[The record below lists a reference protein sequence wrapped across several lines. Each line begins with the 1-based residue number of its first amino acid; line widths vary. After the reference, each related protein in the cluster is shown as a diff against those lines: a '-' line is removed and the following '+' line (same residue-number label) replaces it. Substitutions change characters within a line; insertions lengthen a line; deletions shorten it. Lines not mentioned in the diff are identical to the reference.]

1 MIKFAVIGTNWIT
14 QKFVQAAHDTQSMQL
29 GAVYSRN
36 LDSAAQFAQEFNVKT
51 NYDSLE
57 ALANDS
63 TIEAVYIA
71 SPNSLHCEQ
80 SILMMEHGKHV
91 ICEKPVASNIDEAT
105 RMFKIAKQNGVV
117 LFEAYKSQFLPNFK
131 QVQLGL
137 EKIGKVHKAHIN
149 YCQYS
154 SRYQKYLN
162 GEKPNTFNPA
172 FSNGSLVDIGFYC
185 VAATVALFGKPE
197 NAQASAKLLDS
208 GVDAHGCAIF
218 QYPEFDVT
226 LAHSKVSDSYAPS
239 EIQGELGAIII
250 DHIAECTDV
259 KIHYRDGSIE
269 NLTQVQS
276 ENSMSYE
283 AQAFADCIGG
293 DQTTESQ
300 AEQRALT
307 VAQLITEMR
316 QQVSVVYPADK

>member
-14 QKFVQAAHDTQSMQL
+14 QKFVQAAHETQSMQL
-29 GAVYSRN
+29 AAVYSRN
-36 LDSAAQFAQEFNVKT
+36 LDSAAQFAQEFDVET
-51 NYDSLE
+51 TYDSLD
-57 ALANDS
+57 ALASDS
-63 TIEAVYIA
+63 TITAVYIA
-71 SPNSLHCEQ
+71 SPNSMHCEQ
-80 SILMMEHGKHV
+80 SILMMKHGKHV

-105 RMFKIAKQNGVV
+105 RMFEVAEQNGVV

-131 QVQLGL
+131 QIQLGL

-162 GEKPNTFNPA
+162 GENPNTFNPT

-185 VAATVALFGKPE
+185 VAATVALFGNPE
-197 NAQASAKLLDS
+197 NAQASAKLLES

-259 KIHYRDGSIE
+259 KIRYRDGSVE
-269 NLTQVQS
+269 NLTQHQS
-276 ENSMSYE
+276 ENSMGYE
-283 AQAFADCIGG
+283 AQAFADCIRG
-293 DQTTESQ
+293 DQVTKAQTTK
-300 AEQRALT
+300 RTLT
-307 VAQLITEMR
+307 VSKLITEMR
-316 QQVSVVYPADK
+316 QQVGVVYPADK

>member
-14 QKFVQAAHDTQSMQL
+14 QKFVQAAHETQSMKL
-29 GAVYSRN
+29 AAVYSRN
-36 LDSAAQFAQEFNVKT
+36 IESASQFAQEFNVNT
-51 NYDSLE
+51 TYDSLD
-57 ALANDS
+57 ALASDS

-71 SPNSLHCEQ
+71 SPNSLHCTQ
-80 SILMMEHGKHV
+80 SILMMKHGKHV

-105 RMFKIAKQNGVV
+105 QMFEVAEQNGVV

-162 GEKPNTFNPA
+162 GGNPNTFNPA

-197 NAQASAKLLDS
+197 SAHASAKLLDS
-208 GVDAHGCAIF
+208 GVDAHGCAVF

-239 EIQGELGAIII
+239 EIQGECGAIII

-259 KIHYRDGSIE
+259 KIRYRDGRIE
-269 NLTQVQS
+269 NLTQTQS

-283 AQAFADCIGG
+283 AQAFANCIGG
-293 DQTTESQ
+293 DKTTQ
-300 AEQRALT
+300 AEAEKRALT
-307 VAQLITEMR
+307 VAELITEMR
-316 QQVSVVYPADK
+316 QQVGVVYPADK

>member
-14 QKFVQAAHDTQSMQL
+14 QKFVQAAHESQSMQL
-29 GAVYSRN
+29 TAVYSRN
-36 LDSAAQFAQEFNVKT
+36 LGSAAQFAQEFGVKT
-51 NYDSLE
+51 THDSLD
-57 ALANDS
+57 ALANDN
-63 TIEAVYIA
+63 TVEAVYIA

-91 ICEKPVASNIDEAT
+91 ICEKPVASNITEAT
-105 RMFKIAKQNGVV
+105 RMFEVAEKNGVV

-162 GEKPNTFNPA
+162 GENPNTFNPA

-185 VAATVALFGKPE
+185 VAATVALFGEPE
-197 NAQASAKLLDS
+197 NAQASAKLLES

-239 EIQGELGAIII
+239 EIQGEQGAIII

-259 KIHYRDGSIE
+259 KIRYRDGSIE

-276 ENSMSYE
+276 NNSMSYE
-283 AQAFADCIGG
+283 AQAFAGCIGG
-293 DQTTESQ
+293 DHTTQTD
-300 AEQRALT
+300 AKQRALT
-307 VAQLITEMR
+307 VAKLITKMR
-316 QQVSVVYPADK
+316 QQVGVVYPADK

>member
-1 MIKFAVIGTNWIT
+1 
-14 QKFVQAAHDTQSMQL
+14 
-29 GAVYSRN
+29 
-36 LDSAAQFAQEFNVKT
+36 
-51 NYDSLE
+51 
-57 ALANDS
+57 
-63 TIEAVYIA
+63 
-71 SPNSLHCEQ
+71 
-80 SILMMEHGKHV
+80 MMEHGKHV
-91 ICEKPVASNIDEAT
+91 ICEKPVASNITEAT
-105 RMFKIAKQNGVV
+105 RMFEIAEKNGVV

-162 GEKPNTFNPA
+162 GENPNTFNPA

-185 VAATVALFGKPE
+185 VAATVALFGEPE
-197 NAQASAKLLDS
+197 NAQASAKLLES

-239 EIQGELGAIII
+239 EIQGEQGAIII

-259 KIHYRDGSIE
+259 KIRYRDGSIE

-293 DQTTESQ
+293 DHTTQTD
-300 AEQRALT
+300 AKQRALT
-307 VAQLITEMR
+307 VAKLITKMR
-316 QQVSVVYPADK
+316 QQVGVVYPADK

>member
-51 NYDSLE
+51 NYDSLD

-316 QQVSVVYPADK
+316 QQVGVVYPADK

>member
-14 QKFVQAAHDTQSMQL
+14 QKFVQAAHETQSMQL
-29 GAVYSRN
+29 AAVYSRN
-36 LDSAAQFAQEFNVKT
+36 LDSAAQFAQEFDVET
-51 NYDSLE
+51 TYDSLD
-57 ALANDS
+57 ALASDS
-63 TIEAVYIA
+63 TITAVYIA
-71 SPNSLHCEQ
+71 SPNSMHCEQ
-80 SILMMEHGKHV
+80 SILMMKHGKHV

-105 RMFKIAKQNGVV
+105 RMFEVAEQNGVV

-131 QVQLGL
+131 QIQLGL

-162 GEKPNTFNPA
+162 GENPNTFNPT

-185 VAATVALFGKPE
+185 VAATVALFGNPE
-197 NAQASAKLLDS
+197 NAQASAKLLES

-259 KIHYRDGSIE
+259 QIRFRDGTVE
-269 NLTQVQS
+269 NLTQAQS

-283 AQAFADCIGG
+283 AQAFASCIAG
-293 DQTTESQ
+293 DNTTQAQTQ
-300 AEQRALT
+300 QRALT
-307 VAQLITEMR
+307 VAKLITEMR
-316 QQVSVVYPADK
+316 QQVGVVYPADK

>member
-14 QKFVQAAHDTQSMQL
+14 QKFVQAAHESQSMQL
-29 GAVYSRN
+29 TAVYSRN
-36 LDSAAQFAQEFNVKT
+36 LDSAAQFAQEFAVET
-51 NYDSLE
+51 TYDSLD
-57 ALANDS
+57 ALANDN
-63 TIEAVYIA
+63 TVEAVYIA

-91 ICEKPVASNIDEAT
+91 ICEKPVASNITEAT
-105 RMFKIAKQNGVV
+105 RMFEVAEKNGVV

-137 EKIGKVHKAHIN
+137 GKIGKVHKAHIN

-162 GEKPNTFNPA
+162 GGNPNTFNPA

-185 VAATVALFGKPE
+185 VAATVALFGEPE
-197 NAQASAKLLDS
+197 NAQASAKLLES

-218 QYPEFDVT
+218 QYPELDVT
-226 LAHSKVSDSYAPS
+226 LTHSKVSDSYAPS
-239 EIQGELGAIII
+239 EIQGEQGAIII

-259 KIHYRDGSIE
+259 KIRYRDGSIE

-283 AQAFADCIGG
+283 AQAFANCIGG
-293 DQTTESQ
+293 DHTTQTD
-300 AEQRALT
+300 AKQRALT
-307 VAQLITEMR
+307 VAKLITKMR
-316 QQVSVVYPADK
+316 QQVGVVYPADK

>member
-14 QKFVQAAHDTQSMQL
+14 QKFVQAAHESQSMQL
-29 GAVYSRN
+29 AAVYSRN
-36 LDSAAQFAQEFNVKT
+36 LDSAAQFAQEFDVET
-51 NYDSLE
+51 TYDSLD
-57 ALANDS
+57 ALANDN
-63 TIEAVYIA
+63 TVEAVYIA

-91 ICEKPVASNIDEAT
+91 ICEKPVASNIGEAT
-105 RMFKIAKQNGVV
+105 RMFEVAQKNGVV

-162 GEKPNTFNPA
+162 GENPNTFNPA

-197 NAQASAKLLDS
+197 NAQASAKLLES

-259 KIHYRDGSIE
+259 KIRYRDGTVE
-269 NLTQVQS
+269 NLTQTQS

-283 AQAFADCIGG
+283 AQAFASCIAG
-293 DQTTESQ
+293 DNTTQ
-300 AEQRALT
+300 AQAQLRALT
-307 VAQLITEMR
+307 VAKLITEMR
-316 QQVSVVYPADK
+316 QQVGVVYPADK

>member
-14 QKFVQAAHDTQSMQL
+14 QKFVEAAHESQSMKL
-29 GAVYSRN
+29 AAVYSRS
-36 LDSAAQFAQEFNVKT
+36 LDNAAQFAQAFDVQT
-51 NYDSLE
+51 TYDSLDT
-57 ALANDS
+57 LANNNK
-63 TIEAVYIA
+63 IKAVYIA

-80 SILMMEHGKHV
+80 AILMMEHGKHV
-91 ICEKPVASNIDEAT
+91 ICEKPVASNIVEAK
-105 RMFKIAKQNGVV
+105 RMFEVAQKNGVV

-162 GEKPNTFNPA
+162 GENPNTFNPA

-185 VAATVALFGKPE
+185 VAAIVALFGKPD
-197 NAQASAKLLDS
+197 NAHASAKLLES

-226 LAHSKVSDSYAPS
+226 LTHSKVSDSYAPS
-239 EIQGELGAIII
+239 EIQGEQGAIII

-259 KIHYRDGSIE
+259 KIRYRDGSIE
-269 NLTQVQS
+269 NLTQAQS

-283 AQAFADCIGG
+283 AQAFAGCIGG
-293 DQTTESQ
+293 DKETQ
-300 AEQRALT
+300 AQSKLRALT
-307 VAQLITEMR
+307 VAKLITEMR
-316 QQVSVVYPADK
+316 QQVGVVYPADK

>member
-14 QKFVQAAHDTQSMQL
+14 QKFVQAAHESQSMQL
-29 GAVYSRN
+29 AAVYSRN
-36 LDSAAQFAQEFNVKT
+36 LDSAAQFAQEFDVET
-51 NYDSLE
+51 TYDSLD
-57 ALANDS
+57 ALANDN
-63 TIEAVYIA
+63 TVEAVYIA

-105 RMFKIAKQNGVV
+105 RMFEVADQNGVV

-162 GEKPNTFNPA
+162 GENPNTFNPA

-197 NAQASAKLLDS
+197 NVQASAKLLDS

-218 QYPEFDVT
+218 QYPEFDAT

-259 KIHYRDGSIE
+259 QIRFRDGTVE
-269 NLTQVQS
+269 NLTQAQS

-283 AQAFADCIGG
+283 AQAFASCIAG
-293 DQTTESQ
+293 DNTTQAQTQ
-300 AEQRALT
+300 QRALT
-307 VAQLITEMR
+307 VAKLITEMR
-316 QQVSVVYPADK
+316 QQVGVVYPADK

>member
-14 QKFVQAAHDTQSMQL
+14 QKFVQAAHETQSMKL
-29 GAVYSRN
+29 AAVYSRN
-36 LDSAAQFAQEFNVKT
+36 IESASQFAQEFNVNT
-51 NYDSLE
+51 TYDSLD
-57 ALANDS
+57 ALASDS

-71 SPNSLHCEQ
+71 SPNSLHCTQ
-80 SILMMEHGKHV
+80 SFLMMKHGKHV

-105 RMFKIAKQNGVV
+105 QMFEVAEQNGVV

-162 GEKPNTFNPA
+162 GDNPNTFNPA

-197 NAQASAKLLDS
+197 SAHASAKLLDS
-208 GVDAHGCAIF
+208 GVDAHGCAVF

-239 EIQGELGAIII
+239 EIQGECGAIII

-259 KIHYRDGSIE
+259 KIRYRDGRIE
-269 NLTQVQS
+269 NLTQTQS

-283 AQAFADCIGG
+283 AQAFANCIGG
-293 DQTTESQ
+293 DKTTQ
-300 AEQRALT
+300 AEAEKRALT
-307 VAQLITEMR
+307 VAKLITEMR
-316 QQVSVVYPADK
+316 QQVGVVYPADK

>member
-14 QKFVQAAHDTQSMQL
+14 QKFVQAAHESQSMQL
-29 GAVYSRN
+29 TAVYSRN
-36 LDSAAQFAQEFNVKT
+36 LDSAAQFAQEFAVET
-51 NYDSLE
+51 TYDSLD

-63 TIEAVYIA
+63 TVEAVYIA

-91 ICEKPVASNIDEAT
+91 ICEKPVASNIVEAT
-105 RMFKIAKQNGVV
+105 RMFEVAEKNGVV

-162 GEKPNTFNPA
+162 GENPNTFNPA

-185 VAATVALFGKPE
+185 VAATVALFGEPE
-197 NAQASAKLLDS
+197 NAQASAKLLES

-239 EIQGELGAIII
+239 EIQGEQGAIII

-259 KIHYRDGSIE
+259 KIRYRDGSIE

-293 DQTTESQ
+293 DHTTQTD
-300 AEQRALT
+300 AKQRALT
-307 VAQLITEMR
+307 VAKLITKMR
-316 QQVSVVYPADK
+316 QQVGVVYPADK

>member
-14 QKFVQAAHDTQSMQL
+14 QKFVQAAHESQSMQL
-29 GAVYSRN
+29 AAVYSRN
-36 LDSAAQFAQEFNVKT
+36 LESAAQFAQEFDVET
-51 NYDSLE
+51 TYDSLD
-57 ALANDS
+57 ALANDN
-63 TIEAVYIA
+63 TVEAVYIA

-105 RMFKIAKQNGVV
+105 RMFEVADQNGVV

-131 QVQLGL
+131 QIQLGL

-162 GEKPNTFNPA
+162 GENPNTFNPA

-259 KIHYRDGSIE
+259 KIRYRDGTVE
-269 NLTQVQS
+269 NLTQAQS

-283 AQAFADCIGG
+283 AQAFASCIAG
-293 DQTTESQ
+293 DNATQ
-300 AEQRALT
+300 AQAQLRALT
-307 VAQLITEMR
+307 VAKLITEMR
-316 QQVSVVYPADK
+316 QQVGVVYPADK

>member
-185 VAATVALFGKPE
+185 AAATVALFGKPE

-316 QQVSVVYPADK
+316 QQVGVVYPADK

>member
-14 QKFVQAAHDTQSMQL
+14 QKFVQAAHESQSMQL
-29 GAVYSRN
+29 TAVYSRN
-36 LDSAAQFAQEFNVKT
+36 LDSAAQFAQEFGVETTFN
-51 NYDSLE
+51 SLD
-57 ALANDS
+57 ALANDN
-63 TIEAVYIA
+63 TVEAVYIA

-91 ICEKPVASNIDEAT
+91 ICEKPVASNIVEAT
-105 RMFKIAKQNGVV
+105 RMFEVAEKNGVV

-162 GEKPNTFNPA
+162 GENPNTFNPA

-185 VAATVALFGKPE
+185 VTATVALFGEPE
-197 NAQASAKLLDS
+197 NAQASGKLLES
-208 GVDAHGCAIF
+208 GADAHGSAIF

-239 EIQGELGAIII
+239 EIQGEQGAIII

-259 KIHYRDGSIE
+259 KVRYRDGSIE

-283 AQAFADCIGG
+283 AQAFANCIGG
-293 DQTTESQ
+293 DHTTQTD
-300 AEQRALT
+300 AKQRALT
-307 VAQLITEMR
+307 VAKLITKMR
-316 QQVSVVYPADK
+316 QQVGVVYPADK

>member
-14 QKFVQAAHDTQSMQL
+14 QKFVQAAHESQSMQL
-29 GAVYSRN
+29 TAVYSRN
-36 LDSAAQFAQEFNVKT
+36 LDSAAQFAQEFGVET
-51 NYDSLE
+51 TYDSLD

-63 TIEAVYIA
+63 TVEAVYIA

-91 ICEKPVASNIDEAT
+91 ICEKPVASNIVEAT
-105 RMFKIAKQNGVV
+105 RMFEVAEKNGVV

-162 GEKPNTFNPA
+162 GENPNTFNPA

-185 VAATVALFGKPE
+185 VAATVALFGEPE
-197 NAQASAKLLDS
+197 NAQASAKLLES

-218 QYPEFDVT
+218 QYPGFDVT

-239 EIQGELGAIII
+239 EIQGEQGAIII

-259 KIHYRDGSIE
+259 KIRYRDGSIE
-269 NLTQVQS
+269 SLTQVQS

-293 DQTTESQ
+293 DHTTQTD
-300 AEQRALT
+300 AKQRALT
-307 VAQLITEMR
+307 VAKLITKMR
-316 QQVSVVYPADK
+316 QQVGVIYPADK

>member
-14 QKFVQAAHDTQSMQL
+14 QKFVQAAHESQSMQL
-29 GAVYSRN
+29 TAVYSRN
-36 LDSAAQFAQEFNVKT
+36 LDSAAQFAQEFGVET
-51 NYDSLE
+51 TYDSLD
-57 ALANDS
+57 ALANDN
-63 TIEAVYIA
+63 TVEAVYIA

-91 ICEKPVASNIDEAT
+91 ICEKPVASNIVEAT
-105 RMFKIAKQNGVV
+105 RMFEVAEKNGVV

-162 GEKPNTFNPA
+162 GENPNTFNPA

-185 VAATVALFGKPE
+185 VAATVALFGEPE
-197 NAQASAKLLDS
+197 NAQASAKLLES

-239 EIQGELGAIII
+239 EIQGEQGAIII

-259 KIHYRDGSIE
+259 KIRYRDGSIE

-293 DQTTESQ
+293 DHTTQTD
-300 AEQRALT
+300 AKQRALT
-307 VAQLITEMR
+307 VAKLITKMR
-316 QQVSVVYPADK
+316 QQVGVVYPADK

>member
-14 QKFVQAAHDTQSMQL
+14 QKFVQAAHESQSMQL
-29 GAVYSRN
+29 AAVYSRN
-36 LDSAAQFAQEFNVKT
+36 LDSAVQFAQEFDVET
-51 NYDSLE
+51 TYDSLD
-57 ALANDS
+57 ALANDN
-63 TIEAVYIA
+63 TVEAVYIA

-80 SILMMEHGKHV
+80 SIFMMEHGKHV
-91 ICEKPVASNIDEAT
+91 ICEKPVASNIKEAT
-105 RMFKIAKQNGVV
+105 RMFEVAEKNGVV

-162 GEKPNTFNPA
+162 GENPNTFNPA

-218 QYPEFDVT
+218 QYTEFDVT

-259 KIHYRDGSIE
+259 KIRYRDGTVE
-269 NLTQVQS
+269 NLTQAQS

-283 AQAFADCIGG
+283 AQAFASCIAG
-293 DQTTESQ
+293 DNATQ
-300 AEQRALT
+300 AQAQLRALT
-307 VAQLITEMR
+307 VAKLITEMR
-316 QQVSVVYPADK
+316 QQVGVVYPADK

>member
-14 QKFVQAAHDTQSMQL
+14 QKFVQAAHESQSMQL
-29 GAVYSRN
+29 AAVYSRN
-36 LDSAAQFAQEFNVKT
+36 LDSAAQFAQEFGVET
-51 NYDSLE
+51 TYDSLDT
-57 ALANDS
+57 LANDN
-63 TIEAVYIA
+63 TVEAVYIA

-105 RMFKIAKQNGVV
+105 RMFEVAQKNGVL

-137 EKIGKVHKAHIN
+137 EKIGKVHKAHIH

-162 GEKPNTFNPA
+162 GENPNTFNPA

-185 VAATVALFGKPE
+185 VAATVALFGEPE
-197 NAQASAKLLDS
+197 NAHASAKLLDS
-208 GVDAHGCAIF
+208 GVDAHGCAIL

-239 EIQGELGAIII
+239 EIQGEQGAIII

-259 KIHYRDGSIE
+259 KIRYRDGSVE
-269 NLTQVQS
+269 NLTQTQS

-283 AQAFADCIGG
+283 AQAFADCIAG
-293 DQTTESQ
+293 DHTTQTD
-300 AEQRALT
+300 AKQRALI
-307 VAQLITEMR
+307 VAKLITKMR
-316 QQVSVVYPADK
+316 QQVGVVYPADK

>member
-14 QKFVQAAHDTQSMQL
+14 QKFVQAAHETQSMKL
-29 GAVYSRN
+29 AAVYSRN
-36 LDSAAQFAQEFNVKT
+36 IESASQFAQEFNVNT
-51 NYDSLE
+51 TYDSLD
-57 ALANDS
+57 ALASDS

-71 SPNSLHCEQ
+71 SPNSLHCTQ
-80 SILMMEHGKHV
+80 SILMMKHGKHV

-105 RMFKIAKQNGVV
+105 QMFEVAEQNGVV

-131 QVQLGL
+131 QAQLGL

-162 GEKPNTFNPA
+162 GDNPNTFNPA

-197 NAQASAKLLDS
+197 SAHASAKLLDS
-208 GVDAHGCAIF
+208 GVDAHGCAVF

-239 EIQGELGAIII
+239 EIQGECGAIII

-259 KIHYRDGSIE
+259 KIRYRDGRIE
-269 NLTQVQS
+269 NLTQTQS

-283 AQAFADCIGG
+283 AQAFANCIGG
-293 DQTTESQ
+293 DKTTQ
-300 AEQRALT
+300 AEAEKRALT
-307 VAQLITEMR
+307 VAKLITEMR
-316 QQVSVVYPADK
+316 QQVGVVYPADK

>member
-14 QKFVQAAHDTQSMQL
+14 QKFVQAAHESQSMQL
-29 GAVYSRN
+29 TAVYSRN
-36 LDSAAQFAQEFNVKT
+36 LDSAAQFAQEFGVET
-51 NYDSLE
+51 TYDSLD
-57 ALANDS
+57 ALANDN
-63 TIEAVYIA
+63 TVEAVYIA
-71 SPNSLHCEQ
+71 SPNSLHCKQ

-91 ICEKPVASNIDEAT
+91 ISEKPVASNITEAT
-105 RMFKIAKQNGVV
+105 RMFEVAEKNGVV

-162 GEKPNTFNPA
+162 GENPNTFNTA

-185 VAATVALFGKPE
+185 VAATVALFGEPE

-208 GVDAHGCAIF
+208 GVDAHGCAIL

-239 EIQGELGAIII
+239 EIQGEQGAIII

-259 KIHYRDGSIE
+259 KIRYRDGSVE
-269 NLTQVQS
+269 NLTQTQS

-283 AQAFADCIGG
+283 AQAFAGCIAG
-293 DQTTESQ
+293 DHTTQTD
-300 AEQRALT
+300 AKQRALI
-307 VAQLITEMR
+307 VAKLITKMR
-316 QQVSVVYPADK
+316 QQVGVVYPADK

>member
-14 QKFVQAAHDTQSMQL
+14 QKFVQAAHESQSMQL
-29 GAVYSRN
+29 AAVYSRN
-36 LDSAAQFAQEFNVKT
+36 LESATQFAQEFGVET
-51 NYDSLE
+51 TYDSLD
-57 ALANDS
+57 ALANDK
-63 TIEAVYIA
+63 TVEAVYIA

-105 RMFKIAKQNGVV
+105 RMFEVAQKNGVV

-162 GEKPNTFNPA
+162 GENPNTFNPA

-185 VAATVALFGKPE
+185 VAATVALFGEPE
-197 NAQASAKLLDS
+197 NAQASAKLLES

-259 KIHYRDGSIE
+259 KIRFRDGCTE
-269 NLTQVQS
+269 NLTQAQS

-283 AQAFADCIGG
+283 AQAFVRCIEG
-293 DQTTESQ
+293 DKETQ
-300 AEQRALT
+300 AQAQQRALT
-307 VAQLITEMR
+307 VAKLITEMR
-316 QQVSVVYPADK
+316 QQVGVVYPADK

>member
-14 QKFVQAAHDTQSMQL
+14 QKFVQAAHETQSMKL
-29 GAVYSRN
+29 AAVYSRN
-36 LDSAAQFAQEFNVKT
+36 IESASQFAQEFNVNT
-51 NYDSLE
+51 TYDSLD
-57 ALANDS
+57 ALASDS

-71 SPNSLHCEQ
+71 SPNSLHCTQ
-80 SILMMEHGKHV
+80 SILMMKHGKHV

-105 RMFKIAKQNGVV
+105 QMFEVAEQNGVV

-162 GEKPNTFNPA
+162 GGNPNTFNPA

-197 NAQASAKLLDS
+197 SAHASAKLLDS
-208 GVDAHGCAIF
+208 GVDAHGCAVF

-239 EIQGELGAIII
+239 EIQGECGAIII

-259 KIHYRDGSIE
+259 KIRYRDGRIE
-269 NLTQVQS
+269 NLTQTQR

-283 AQAFADCIGG
+283 AQAFANCIGG
-293 DQTTESQ
+293 DKTTQ
-300 AEQRALT
+300 AEAEKRALT
-307 VAQLITEMR
+307 VAKLITEMR
-316 QQVSVVYPADK
+316 QQVGVVYPADK

>member
-14 QKFVQAAHDTQSMQL
+14 QKFVQAAHESQSMQL
-29 GAVYSRN
+29 TAVYSRN
-36 LDSAAQFAQEFNVKT
+36 LDSAAQFAQEFAVET
-51 NYDSLE
+51 TYDSLD

-63 TIEAVYIA
+63 TVEAVYIA

-91 ICEKPVASNIDEAT
+91 ICEKPVASNITEAT
-105 RMFKIAKQNGVV
+105 RMFEVAEKNGVV

-162 GEKPNTFNPA
+162 GENPNTFNPA

-185 VAATVALFGKPE
+185 VAATVALFGEPE
-197 NAQASAKLLDS
+197 NAQASAKLLES

-239 EIQGELGAIII
+239 EIQGEQGAIII
-250 DHIAECTDV
+250 DHIAECTDI
-259 KIHYRDGSIE
+259 KIRYRDGSIE

-293 DQTTESQ
+293 DHTTQTD
-300 AEQRALT
+300 AKQRALT
-307 VAQLITEMR
+307 VAKLITKMR
-316 QQVSVVYPADK
+316 QQVGVVYPADK

>member
-14 QKFVQAAHDTQSMQL
+14 QKFVQAAHESQSMQL
-29 GAVYSRN
+29 AAVYSRN
-36 LDSAAQFAQEFNVKT
+36 LESAAQFAQEFGVET
-51 NYDSLE
+51 TYDSLD
-57 ALANDS
+57 ALANDK
-63 TIEAVYIA
+63 TVEAVYIA

-105 RMFKIAKQNGVV
+105 RMFEVAQKNGVV

-162 GEKPNTFNPA
+162 GENPNTFNPA

-185 VAATVALFGKPE
+185 VAATVALFGEPE
-197 NAQASAKLLDS
+197 NAQASAKLLES

-259 KIHYRDGSIE
+259 KIRFRDGTVE
-269 NLTQVQS
+269 NLTQAQS

-283 AQAFADCIGG
+283 AQAFVRCIAG
-293 DQTTESQ
+293 DKETQ
-300 AEQRALT
+300 AKAQQRALT
-307 VAQLITEMR
+307 VAKLITEMR
-316 QQVSVVYPADK
+316 QQVGVVYPADK

>member
-14 QKFVQAAHDTQSMQL
+14 QKFVQAAHESQSMQL
-29 GAVYSRN
+29 TAVYSRN
-36 LDSAAQFAQEFNVKT
+36 LDSAAQFAQEFGVET
-51 NYDSLE
+51 TYDSLD
-57 ALANDS
+57 ALVNDN
-63 TIEAVYIA
+63 TVEAVYIA

-91 ICEKPVASNIDEAT
+91 ICEKPVASNIAEAT
-105 RMFKIAKQNGVV
+105 RMFEVAEKNGVV

-131 QVQLGL
+131 QIQLGL

-162 GEKPNTFNPA
+162 GENPNTFNPA

-197 NAQASAKLLDS
+197 NAQASAKLLES

-226 LAHSKVSDSYAPS
+226 LAHSKVSNSYAPS

-259 KIHYRDGSIE
+259 KIHYRNGTVE
-269 NLTQVQS
+269 NLTQAQS

-283 AQAFADCIGG
+283 SQAFANCIAG
-293 DQTTESQ
+293 DKNTQTQ
-300 AEQRALT
+300 AQLRALT
-307 VAQLITEMR
+307 VAKLITEMR
-316 QQVSVVYPADK
+316 QQVGVVYPADK

>member
-14 QKFVQAAHDTQSMQL
+14 QKFVQAAHESQSMQL
-29 GAVYSRN
+29 TAVYSRN
-36 LDSAAQFAQEFNVKT
+36 LDSAAQFAQEFAVET
-51 NYDSLE
+51 TYDSLD

-63 TIEAVYIA
+63 TVEAVYIA

-91 ICEKPVASNIDEAT
+91 ICEKPVASNIVEAT
-105 RMFKIAKQNGVV
+105 RMFEVAEKNGVV

-162 GEKPNTFNPA
+162 GENPNTFNPA

-185 VAATVALFGKPE
+185 VAATVALFGEPE
-197 NAQASAKLLDS
+197 NAQASAKLLES

-226 LAHSKVSDSYAPS
+226 LAHSKVSDSYASS
-239 EIQGELGAIII
+239 EIQGEQGAIII

-259 KIHYRDGSIE
+259 KIRYRDGSIE

-293 DQTTESQ
+293 DHTTQTD
-300 AEQRALT
+300 AKQRALT
-307 VAQLITEMR
+307 VAKLITKMR
-316 QQVSVVYPADK
+316 QQVGVVYPADK

>member
-14 QKFVQAAHDTQSMQL
+14 QKFVQAAHESQSMQL
-29 GAVYSRN
+29 TAVYSRN
-36 LDSAAQFAQEFNVKT
+36 LDSAAQFAQEFAVET
-51 NYDSLE
+51 TYDSLD
-57 ALANDS
+57 ALANDN
-63 TIEAVYIA
+63 TVEAVYIA

-91 ICEKPVASNIDEAT
+91 ICEKPVASNIVEAT
-105 RMFKIAKQNGVV
+105 RMFEVAEKNGVV

-162 GEKPNTFNPA
+162 GENPNTFNPA

-185 VAATVALFGKPE
+185 VAATVALFGEPE
-197 NAQASAKLLDS
+197 NAQASAKLLES

-239 EIQGELGAIII
+239 EIQGEQGAIII

-259 KIHYRDGSIE
+259 KIRYRDGSIE

-293 DQTTESQ
+293 DHTTQTD
-300 AEQRALT
+300 AKQRALT
-307 VAQLITEMR
+307 VAKLITKMR
-316 QQVSVVYPADK
+316 QQVGVVYPADK

>member
-14 QKFVQAAHDTQSMQL
+14 QKFVQAAHESQSMQL
-29 GAVYSRN
+29 TAVYSRN
-36 LDSAAQFAQEFNVKT
+36 LDSAAQFAQEFAVET
-51 NYDSLE
+51 TYDSLD

-63 TIEAVYIA
+63 TVEAVYIA

-91 ICEKPVASNIDEAT
+91 ICEKPVASNIVEAT
-105 RMFKIAKQNGVV
+105 RMFEVAEKNGVV
-117 LFEAYKSQFLPNFK
+117 LLEAYKSQFLPNFK

-162 GEKPNTFNPA
+162 GENPNTFNPA

-185 VAATVALFGKPE
+185 VAATVALFGEPE
-197 NAQASAKLLDS
+197 NAQASAKLLES

-239 EIQGELGAIII
+239 EIQGEQGAIII

-259 KIHYRDGSIE
+259 KIRYRDGSIE

-293 DQTTESQ
+293 DHTTQTD
-300 AEQRALT
+300 AKQRALT
-307 VAQLITEMR
+307 VAKLITKMR
-316 QQVSVVYPADK
+316 QQVGVVYPADK

>member
-105 RMFKIAKQNGVV
+105 RMFKIAKQNDVV

-197 NAQASAKLLDS
+197 NAQASAKRLDS

-316 QQVSVVYPADK
+316 QQVGVVYPADK

>member
-14 QKFVQAAHDTQSMQL
+14 QKFVQAAHETQSMKL
-29 GAVYSRN
+29 AAVYSRN
-36 LDSAAQFAQEFNVKT
+36 IESASQFAQEFNVNT
-51 NYDSLE
+51 TYDSLD
-57 ALANDS
+57 ALASDS

-71 SPNSLHCEQ
+71 SPNSLHCTQ
-80 SILMMEHGKHV
+80 SILMMKHGKHV

-105 RMFKIAKQNGVV
+105 QMFEVAEQNGVV

-162 GEKPNTFNPA
+162 GDNPNTFNPA

-197 NAQASAKLLDS
+197 SAHASAKLLDS
-208 GVDAHGCAIF
+208 GVDAHGCAVF

-239 EIQGELGAIII
+239 EIQGECGAIII

-259 KIHYRDGSIE
+259 KIRYRDGRIE
-269 NLTQVQS
+269 NLTQTQS

-283 AQAFADCIGG
+283 AQAFANCIGG
-293 DQTTESQ
+293 DKTTQ
-300 AEQRALT
+300 AEAEKRALT
-307 VAQLITEMR
+307 VAKLITEMR
-316 QQVSVVYPADK
+316 QQVGVVYPADK

>member
-57 ALANDS
+57 TLANDS

-105 RMFKIAKQNGVV
+105 RMFKIAKQNDVV

-316 QQVSVVYPADK
+316 QQVGVVYPADK

>member
-14 QKFVQAAHDTQSMQL
+14 QKFVQAAHESQSMQL
-29 GAVYSRN
+29 TAVYSRN
-36 LDSAAQFAQEFNVKT
+36 LDSAAQFAQEFAVET
-51 NYDSLE
+51 TYDSLE
-57 ALANDS
+57 ALANDN
-63 TIEAVYIA
+63 TVEAVYIA

-80 SILMMEHGKHV
+80 SILIMEHGKHV
-91 ICEKPVASNIDEAT
+91 ICEKPVASNIVEAT
-105 RMFKIAKQNGVV
+105 RMFEVAEKNGVV

-162 GEKPNTFNPA
+162 GENPNTFNPA

-185 VAATVALFGKPE
+185 VAATVALFGEPE
-197 NAQASAKLLDS
+197 NAQASAKLLES

-239 EIQGELGAIII
+239 EIQGEQGAIII

-259 KIHYRDGSIE
+259 KIRYRDGSIE

-293 DQTTESQ
+293 DHTTQ
-300 AEQRALT
+300 ADAKQRALT
-307 VAQLITEMR
+307 VAKLITKMR
-316 QQVSVVYPADK
+316 QQVGVVYPADK

>member
-14 QKFVQAAHDTQSMQL
+14 QKFVQAAHESQSMQL
-29 GAVYSRN
+29 TAVYSRN
-36 LDSAAQFAQEFNVKT
+36 LDSAAQFAQEFGVETTFN
-51 NYDSLE
+51 SLD
-57 ALANDS
+57 ALANDN
-63 TIEAVYIA
+63 TVEAVYIA

-91 ICEKPVASNIDEAT
+91 ICEKPVASNIVEAT
-105 RMFKIAKQNGVV
+105 RMFEVAEKNGVV

-162 GEKPNTFNPA
+162 GENPNTFNPA

-185 VAATVALFGKPE
+185 VTATVALFGEPE
-197 NAQASAKLLDS
+197 NAQASAKLLES
-208 GVDAHGCAIF
+208 GVDAHGSAIF

-239 EIQGELGAIII
+239 EIQGEQGAIII

-259 KIHYRDGSIE
+259 KVRYRDGSIE

-283 AQAFADCIGG
+283 AQAFANCIGG
-293 DQTTESQ
+293 DHTTQTN
-300 AEQRALT
+300 AKQRALT
-307 VAQLITEMR
+307 VAKLITKMR
-316 QQVSVVYPADK
+316 QQVGVVYPADK

>member
-14 QKFVQAAHDTQSMQL
+14 QKFVQAAHESRSMQL
-29 GAVYSRN
+29 TAVYSRN
-36 LDSAAQFAQEFNVKT
+36 LDSAAQFAQEFGVET
-51 NYDSLE
+51 THDSLD
-57 ALANDS
+57 ALANNN
-63 TIEAVYIA
+63 TVEAVYIA

-91 ICEKPVASNIDEAT
+91 ICEKPVASNITEAT
-105 RMFKIAKQNGVV
+105 RMFEVAEKNGVV

-131 QVQLGL
+131 QVQLGV

-162 GEKPNTFNPA
+162 GENPNTFNPA

-185 VAATVALFGKPE
+185 VAATVALFGEPE
-197 NAQASAKLLDS
+197 NAQASAKLLES

-239 EIQGELGAIII
+239 EIQGEQGAIII

-259 KIHYRDGSIE
+259 KVRYRDGSIE

-293 DQTTESQ
+293 DHTTQTD
-300 AEQRALT
+300 AKQRALT
-307 VAQLITEMR
+307 VAKLITKMR
-316 QQVSVVYPADK
+316 QQVGVIYPVDK

>member
-14 QKFVQAAHDTQSMQL
+14 QKFVQAAHESQSMQL
-29 GAVYSRN
+29 TAVYSRN
-36 LDSAAQFAQEFNVKT
+36 LDSAAQFAQEFDVET
-51 NYDSLE
+51 TYDSLD
-57 ALANDS
+57 ALANDN
-63 TIEAVYIA
+63 TVEAIYIA

-91 ICEKPVASNIDEAT
+91 ICEKPVASNITEAT
-105 RMFKIAKQNGVV
+105 RMFEVAEKNGVV

-162 GEKPNTFNPA
+162 GENPNTFNPA

-185 VAATVALFGKPE
+185 VAATVALFGEPE
-197 NAQASAKLLDS
+197 NAQASAKLLES

-239 EIQGELGAIII
+239 EIQGEQGAIII

-259 KIHYRDGSIE
+259 KIRYRDGSIE

-293 DQTTESQ
+293 DHTTQTD
-300 AEQRALT
+300 AKQRALT
-307 VAQLITEMR
+307 VAKLITKMR
-316 QQVSVVYPADK
+316 QQVGVVYPADK

>member
-14 QKFVQAAHDTQSMQL
+14 QKFVQAAHESQSMQL
-29 GAVYSRN
+29 TAVYSRN
-36 LDSAAQFAQEFNVKT
+36 LDSAAQFAQEFAVET
-51 NYDSLE
+51 TYDSLD

-63 TIEAVYIA
+63 TVEAVYIA

-91 ICEKPVASNIDEAT
+91 ICEKPVASNIVEAT
-105 RMFKIAKQNGVV
+105 HMFEVAEKNGVV

-162 GEKPNTFNPA
+162 GENPNTFNPA

-185 VAATVALFGKPE
+185 VAATVALFGEPE
-197 NAQASAKLLDS
+197 NAQASAKLLES

-239 EIQGELGAIII
+239 EIQGEQGAIII

-259 KIHYRDGSIE
+259 KIRFRDGSIE

-293 DQTTESQ
+293 DHTTQTD
-300 AEQRALT
+300 AKQRALT
-307 VAQLITEMR
+307 VAKLITKMR
-316 QQVSVVYPADK
+316 QQVGVIYPADK